1 MPRKNTT
8 LRLDVEAI
16 SAFRKL
22 AKKAN
27 MSLPKYLET
36 VMVHHAQVKGVL
48 PDDYELLGETRGG
61 NRSRTNTDSGA

>member
-1 MPRKNTT
+1 
-8 LRLDVEAI
+8 
-16 SAFRKL
+16 
-22 AKKAN
+22 